1 MEKKGRGRP
10 RIENT
15 INPMWKEIM
24 LEAGKKGEHITKF
37 LIDLGISWDSHYALL
52 NRNKEYS
59 KAFQEYQTLC
69 EQWWFNRAHTAMEDT
84 EGAGF
89 NTRLWQVIMT
99 NKFKNNWK
107 SERQID
113 ITTKGDKIEPAKE
126 PIQIEIIRKNIDN
139 ENG

>member
-52 NRNKEYS
+52 DRNKEYS
-59 KAFQEYQTLC
+59 QAFMQYQTLC
-69 EQWWFNRAHTAMEDT
+69 ENYWFNLAHSAMQET

-113 ITTKGDKIEPAKE
+113 ITTKGEKIEPE
-126 PIQIEIIRKNIDN
+126 RSPIQIEIIRKNIDN